1 MTSNVPISPAGFSD
15 EQKLRALDLRTR
27 IQNGESVSL
36 DELKGFILSAETDLA
51 KTIRPV
57 VVKAYSEKIEKPK
70 PKTDVDFF

>member
-1 MTSNVPISPAGFSD
+1 MTSSVPMPPAGFSD

-36 DELKGFILSAETDLA
+36 DELKGFIISSETDLA
-51 KTIRPV
+51 KTVRPI